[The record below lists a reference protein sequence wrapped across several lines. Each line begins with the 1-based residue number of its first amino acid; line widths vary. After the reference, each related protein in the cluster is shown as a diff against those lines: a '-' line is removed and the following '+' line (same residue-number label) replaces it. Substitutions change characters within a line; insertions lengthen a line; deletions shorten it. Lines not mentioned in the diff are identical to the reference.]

1 MAVNEGLISELSEL
15 CGIIPDY
22 WDILGT
28 QHWASSATKTAIL
41 RGMGIA
47 VEDENAVRREIALR
61 RGRPWNRL
69 LEPVL
74 VVSVS
79 AQPVEISCCLPIPP
93 ESLPGL
99 SIDMIIQDELGQ
111 TCLLPHSGTDMVPAD
126 HAVIDGQPYVRI
138 LLKDTFMRGI
148 GYYQVTVSCRHQQPV
163 LHQGRTACEG
173 STVLIITPDACYLP
187 PSLERG
193 KIWGVS
199 ANLYAIRS
207 ASNCGVGDL
216 RDLGLLVRAVAGH
229 GAGFVGINPLHSI
242 PNRPPF
248 GISPYSPISRLFKNY
263 LYLSLEDI
271 PDVAECPV
279 CREMMKSALWQ
290 SQVNTQRFAERI
302 NYEAVAAL
310 KVPVLSQAF
319 EHFYDQHYL
328 PGSERGAAFGRFV
341 AEQGSMLEGYAT
353 FFALWKVMHAEK
365 GCFTWQEWPE
375 EYRNPFS
382 PAVAAFRK
390 ENERLVHYFMYI
402 QWLLESQHE
411 SAAAMARECG
421 MPIGLYHDLAIGSI
435 GNGSDVWMA
444 QDLFASGIDVGAPL
458 DDFNPTGQ
466 NWGFPPLLPER
477 LRETG
482 YAYFIET
489 IRRNMRH
496 AGAIRIDHALGL
508 FRLFWIPRGE
518 LPLQGAYVR
527 CHAEEM
533 IRIIAL
539 ESVRNNTV
547 VIAEDLGTFGDGM
560 REMLQSFRMLSFRL
574 LYFERYY
581 PDLWFRSPEDYPEM
595 AISAV
600 TTHDLPTLGGFWVG
614 SDIDLKEQL
623 NLFPNPE
630 RIAQYR
636 ADRLGDRTRLVR
648 VLKQRGLVRQ
658 DYPEAPEELPML
670 TPELSLAIYAYLA
683 QSRSKLLN
691 VMLDDVVGS
700 LRQMNLP
707 GTVDEYPNW
716 VQKMPVPLEEIAD
729 LPWLRQLAE
738 ACRKY
743 GR

>member
-1 MAVNEGLISELSEL
+1 MVVNEALINELSEL

-28 QHWASSATKTAIL
+28 RHWASPATKTAIL

-47 VEDENAVRREIALR
+47 VDDEDVVRREISLR
-61 RGRPWNRL
+61 QGRPWNRL
-69 LEPVL
+69 VEPVH
-74 VVSVS
+74 VISVS
-79 AQPVEISCCLPIPP
+79 AQPTEISFCLPVSA
-93 ESLPGL
+93 EALPGL
-99 SIDMIIQDELGQ
+99 SIAMTIQDEHGQ
-111 TCLLPHSGTDMVPAD
+111 TCSLSYSGAEIVPLD
-126 HAVIDGQPYVRI
+126 HAMVDGHPHIRV
-138 LLKDTFMRGI
+138 LLKDNARRGI
-148 GYYQVTVSCRHQQPV
+148 GYYQVSICCSHQLPV
-163 LHQGRTACEG
+163 LPQGRTACDGE
-173 STVLIITPDACYLP
+173 TLLIITPDACYLP
-187 PSLERG
+187 PSLEQG
-193 KIWGVS
+193 KTWGVS
-199 ANLYAIRS
+199 SNLYAIRS

-216 RDLGLLVRAVAGH
+216 NDLGTLVRAIGAH
-229 GAGFVGINPLHSI
+229 GGGFVGINPLHSI

-248 GISPYSPISRLFKNY
+248 GISPYSPVSRLFKNY

-271 PDVAECPV
+271 PDVAECPI
-279 CREMMKSALWQ
+279 CSEMMQSALWQ
-290 SQVNTQRFAERI
+290 SQVKTQRSAEKI

-310 KVPVLSQAF
+310 KVQVLSQAF
-319 EHFYDQHYL
+319 DHFYDQHYL
-328 PGSERGAAFGRFV
+328 PGSARGAAFGRFV
-341 AEQGSMLEGYAT
+341 AKEGRLLERYAL
-353 FFALWKVMHAEK
+353 FFAIWKVMHAET
-365 GCFTWQEWPE
+365 GCFSWQEWPE
-375 EYRNPFS
+375 EYRNPS
-382 PAVAAFRK
+382 SAVVTAFR
-390 ENERLVHYFMYI
+390 EANERLVHYFMYV
-402 QWLLESQHE
+402 QWLLECQHE
-411 SAAAMARECG
+411 AAAAAARDVG

-482 YAYFIET
+482 YAFFIET

-508 FRLFWIPRGE
+508 FRLFWIPQGE
-518 LPLQGAYVR
+518 LPLEGAYVR

-547 VIAEDLGTFGDGM
+547 VVAEDLGTFDDGM
-560 REMLQSFRMLSFRL
+560 REMLQAFRMFSFRL

-581 PDLWFRSPEDYPEM
+581 PDLWFRAPEDYPEM

-600 TTHDLPTLGGFWVG
+600 TTHDLPTLGGFWIG
-614 SDIDLKEQL
+614 SDIDLQEQL
-623 NLFPNPE
+623 NLFPNPG

-636 ADRLGDRTRLVR
+636 ADRMGDRTRLIR
-648 VLKQRGLVRQ
+648 ILKQRGLVRQ
-658 DYPEAPEELPML
+658 DYPEAPKDVPTM

-691 VMLDDVVGS
+691 VMLDDAVGS
-700 LRQMNLP
+700 MRQMNLP
-707 GTVDEYPNW
+707 GTVDEHPNW
-716 VQKMPVPLEEIAD
+716 VQRIPVPLEEIVD
-729 LPWLRQLAE
+729 LPWLKQLAG
-738 ACRKY
+738 ACRRY